1 MRSKVTV
8 LALLC
13 GSLVTAQI
21 VTPGSRGGSGGFVY
35 TGVLSGLPATC
46 TVGQIA
52 FITNA
57 TAGQNQYNCTA
68 TNTWTQNLNSG
79 AGGASTA
86 LDNLAAVNIN
96 TALLPQSAKDLGS
109 TTKPFRNLFVY
120 GTGTYGTNYFE
131 LTGAPTSTRVLT
143 LPDATGTL
151 LYSGGPLGTPSSGTL
166 TNATG
171 LPISTGVSGLGS
183 GIATFLATPSSA
195 NLAAAMTSSTGTVNL
210 VFSNS
215 PTLVTPAL
223 GTPSA
228 LVLTNATGLPCG
240 AMPAL
245 TGDTTTSAAS
255 CATTTAKIN
264 GTAFSGTNGNVV
276 SFGAS
281 NTPAD
286 SGFLATNVVLK
297 SAANTGAA
305 AMTLNMAPA
314 TGANAFRNPAAAA
327 ATCSA
332 TGCQTED
339 TTATLYHNF
348 TGGVDSL
355 VMTVLASASITN
367 GHCADFSVTA
377 GVVIL
382 ADAGAACGS
391 GSGGANTALSNLAA
405 VSINTTLVPQAT
417 VALGAAATP
426 FSNIFIYGATTFGT
440 DSIELTGT
448 PTANRVLT
456 LPDATDTL
464 VGKAT
469 TDTLTHKTFDTA
481 GTGNAFAINGTSI
494 TAVSGTGAV
503 CLASGSACGSG
514 SSPAFSAITSGTNTT
529 AAMVVGS
536 GASLATS
543 GSGTNTATAMPL
555 SGLTASAASTTV
567 ANGDNPFLWN
577 SATTTSGRVALTIG
591 ETTASTSAGTPYNVQ
606 IKTATGST
614 ATPLDVVNSLNGS
627 QALPAVSITPT
638 WNTTGVVDA
647 ALLINPTNTAS
658 GAASKLIDAQL
669 AGTSEW
675 NVDKAGNTTQLG
687 AVSTGSSPPTPPSGG
702 TGGAIAFG
710 EGTAPSAGCVVASVD
725 CIYALASTHQ
735 LMASLNNVAAAPLV
749 QGPTSATSA
758 DASCFNG
765 TSGSVLQD
773 CGGPIPAN
781 TTSTTHQFF
790 TAYTQSSGA
799 FTKAQPAI
807 SDLTATFSAPLSLST
822 NTLSITC
829 AAGQVMGGA
838 TPACTATPALGTD
851 NSVAGTL
858 TLSNGSATAHT
869 VWSSGATTTNTI
881 AGFTVA
887 PTTGHIV
894 TCTVSSTTCTL
905 TDGGAVPAGTV
916 TSVGFTGGLISV
928 ATATTTPAF
937 TVAGTSGGIPYFSS
951 ASTWATSAALTA
963 HGVVVG
969 EGAATAP
976 SSTTAGTSGQCFLSN
991 GASTDPSFQSCP
1003 GGAGAGNSVTNV
1015 TPVTVNTNSTSD
1027 QQLMELS
1034 LGAGY
1039 FNSSKQPFLF
1049 DGAGVYT
1056 TQTAQTPTLT
1066 LKVKLCTVSGCGSG
1080 TVVTLI
1086 SIVSTATIAAVTNNN
1101 WNLSVLGYT
1110 ATTGTTGNL
1119 EIHGPLAVDLGALT
1133 TTADSLFVDTNT
1145 AVSSNIDLTAA
1156 LFVDFTIAFSTN
1168 AVTANT
1174 FTQRSGGVM
1183 PFAATAAPITSFSG
1197 DGALLSNSLSTGAV
1211 TATLATAGAHK
1222 TWMNNTGSTAAPGY
1236 QSIGTADLP
1245 AALANQTSING
1256 LGITASTGTLTVTNG
1271 KIAAFSNTL
1280 TFSGTDASSIV
1291 LGGGGTVTYTI
1302 ASGTSALGTGAI
1314 GSGACATAVT
1324 TTATGTATTDAFEWE
1339 FNADPTA
1346 VTGYSPTANGMLTI
1360 IAFPA
1365 SGSVNFKV
1373 CNNTASSITP
1383 GAITLNWR
1391 VAR

>member
-1 MRSKVTV
+1 MRSKVTA

-52 FITNA
+52 FVTNA

-171 LPISTGVSGLGS
+171 LPISSGVSGLGS

-355 VMTVLASASITN
+355 IMTVLASASITN

-417 VALGAAATP
+417 VALGAVATP

-536 GASLATS
+536 GASIATS

-614 ATPLDVVNSLNGS
+614 ATPLNVVNSLNGS
-627 QALPAVSITPT
+627 QALPALSITPT

-687 AVSTGSSPPTPPSGG
+687 SVSTGSSPPTPPSGG
-702 TGGAIAFG
+702 TGGAMVLG
-710 EGTAPSAGCVVASVD
+710 EGTAPSANCVVAAED
-725 CIYALASTHQ
+725 CIYGLASTHQ
-735 LMASLNNVAAAPLV
+735 LMLSLNNVAAAPLV
-749 QGPTSATSA
+749 QGPGSAPTSGDGA
-758 DASCFNG
+758 CFSG
-765 TSGSVLQD
+765 TSNSILADCGFIPVSPSVTTLSSLVSIGTITTGTWNGSVVAGQY
-773 CGGPIPAN
+773 GGTGVAN
-781 TTSTTHQFF
+781 TGHTITLAGNLTT
-790 TAYTQSSGA
+790 TGA
-799 FTKAQPAI
+799 FNTTFAQ
-807 SDLTATFSAPLSLST
+807 
-822 NTLSITC
+822 
-829 AAGQVMGGA
+829 
-838 TPACTATPALGTD
+838 
-851 NSVAGTL
+851 
-858 TLSNGSATAHT
+858 
-869 VWSSGATTTNTI
+869 GATTTVTLPSTNSTMARTD
-881 AGFTVA
+881 AGQT
-887 PTTGHIV
+887 
-894 TCTVSSTTCTL
+894 
-905 TDGGAVPAGTV
+905 
-916 TSVGFTGGLISV
+916 FTGAQTFS
-928 ATATTTPAF
+928 TAI
-937 TVAGTSGGIPYFSS
+937 VVGSGGTG
-951 ASTWATSAALTA
+951 AATFTA
-963 HGVVVG
+963 HGPLVG
-969 EGAATAP
+969 ETTSAIVATSP
-976 SSTTAGTSGQCFLSN
+976 GTSGQCFLSN

-1119 EIHGPLAVDLGALT
+1119 EIHGPLAVDLGALM

-1271 KIAAFSNTL
+1271 KTAAFSNTL

-1360 IAFPA
+1360 IAYPA